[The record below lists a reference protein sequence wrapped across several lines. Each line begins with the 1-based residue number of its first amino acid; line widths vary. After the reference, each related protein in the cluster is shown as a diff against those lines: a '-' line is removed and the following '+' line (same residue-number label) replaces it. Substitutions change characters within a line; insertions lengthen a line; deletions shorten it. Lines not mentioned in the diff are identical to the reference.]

1 MHQVPLY
8 INGEFSQ
15 SQSDK
20 WLDVVNPANQEVLA
34 KVPCATNEEVQAAIH
49 SAQEAFKT
57 WRNVPVTER
66 ARIMM
71 RYAALLKEHQEEIAT
86 IICHELGKTFEDAKG
101 DVWRGIEVVEQACN
115 APSMMMGETVENVA
129 RNIDTYSYTQPLG
142 VCAGITPFNFPAMIP
157 LWMFP
162 MAIVCGNTF
171 VLKPSEQDPLT
182 PMRLVELFEE
192 AGAPKGVLQVVH
204 GSKDQV
210 DQILEAPKFARFLSW
225 VLVVLVSTFTAKV
238 RKISNAFKRVSVRK
252 TTWLSCQMRK
262 KNK

>member
-71 RYAALLKEHQEEIAT
+71 RYAALL
-86 IICHELGKTFEDAKG
+86 
-101 DVWRGIEVVEQACN
+101 
-115 APSMMMGETVENVA
+115 
-129 RNIDTYSYTQPLG
+129 
-142 VCAGITPFNFPAMIP
+142 
-157 LWMFP
+157 
-162 MAIVCGNTF
+162 
-171 VLKPSEQDPLT
+171 
-182 PMRLVELFEE
+182 
-192 AGAPKGVLQVVH
+192 
-204 GSKDQV
+204 
-210 DQILEAPKFARFLSW
+210 
-225 VLVVLVSTFTAKV
+225 
-238 RKISNAFKRVSVRK
+238 
-252 TTWLSCQMRK
+252 
-262 KNK
+262 